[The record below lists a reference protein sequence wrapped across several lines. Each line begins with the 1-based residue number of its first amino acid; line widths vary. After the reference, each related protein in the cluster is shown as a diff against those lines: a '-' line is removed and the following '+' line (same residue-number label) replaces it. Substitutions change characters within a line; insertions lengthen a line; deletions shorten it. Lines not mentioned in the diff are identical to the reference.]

1 MFSDNPI
8 HFPLLRCP
16 AVSLPTVRLRHLP
29 TTATRSG
36 RFLRHRRRSHR
47 SPLGRLG
54 SPRTIREV
62 LGDSLHTFSS
72 VRKYDRDTTLN
83 FHFYLLRNSLS
94 TAQKG
99 EALPLLFLIA
109 LYNGIREQIS
119 ICSPVTGWGNCNLLA
134 HSAWVLIPSFW
145 DSSRETSLPYWGSPK
160 IGKP

>member
-54 SPRTIREV
+54 SPRTVRKV

-72 VRKYDRDTTLN
+72 VRKYE
-83 FHFYLLRNSLS
+83 S
-94 TAQKG
+94 
-99 EALPLLFLIA
+99 LPLP
-109 LYNGIREQIS
+109 YEHG
-119 ICSPVTGWGNCNLLA
+119 GKD
-134 HSAWVLIPSFW
+134 IPCRRDFYSFPMVFVRSCM
-145 DSSRETSLPYWGSPK
+145 SSRSDMMELLTKKPRGVKCQRPSKVFSAKPASMHFSRDFSSGAKGSRCCRS
-160 IGKP
+160 